1 MQQFMHTESSS
12 GLVLALAALV
22 AMVWVNVDASSYL
35 DLWKTKLSIGLGDEV
50 VSTTLQKFAK
60 DALMAVFFLVVGL
73 EIKREITIGEL
84 AQLRL
89 AVVPLFAALGGMILP
104 AAIYVSLNAGG
115 PGADGWGIP
124 MATDIAFALGVLVLL
139 GRRVPGQL
147 GAFLLGI
154 AVIDDIGAILVI
166 AIFYTSSLDVVALAL
181 AAASLA
187 AVWVMFAWRVRIVVP
202 YAVLGIVAWVFMT
215 RSGVSPTL
223 AGVVL
228 GLLVPVT
235 PWSDPQESAGRA
247 REVADEL
254 VESGH
259 TRGASLG
266 QWRRMDDLGR
276 QAVPMAE
283 RLEILLH
290 PWTAFLVL
298 PVFALAW
305 AGVPLDG
312 EVLRRA
318 AESPITIGIVVGLVV
333 GKIVGVAFG
342 AWLAV
347 RLGLGVLPPG
357 VRWPHVVGVSA
368 LAGIGFTVS
377 VFVASLAF
385 TDAALIDEAK
395 VGIVAASV
403 LAATLGVAVLS
414 LVGRGREAAAGTPR

>member
-1 MQQFMHTESSS
+1 MGHP
-12 GLVLALAALV
+12 
-22 AMVWVNVDASSYL
+22 D
-35 DLWKTKLSIGLGDEV
+35 GD
-50 VSTTLQKFAK
+50 
-60 DALMAVFFLVVGL
+60 
-73 EIKREITIGEL
+73 RHR
-84 AQLRL
+84 LR
-89 AVVPLFAALGGMILP
+89 AR
-104 AAIYVSLNAGG
+104 
-115 PGADGWGIP
+115 
-124 MATDIAFALGVLVLL
+124 VLVLL

-259 TRGASLG
+259 TRARRWDNGGAWTIWGARPSR
-266 QWRRMDDLGR
+266 WRNASRSCFTL
-276 QAVPMAE
+276 
-283 RLEILLH
+283 
-290 PWTAFLVL
+290 TAFLVL
-298 PVFALAW
+298 LVFALAW
-305 AGVPLDG
+305 AGVLLDG

-318 AESPITIGIVVGLVV
+318 AESPITIGIVVGLV
-333 GKIVGVAFG
+333 GQDRGRACG

-357 VRWPHVVGVSA
+357 CAGRMSSA
-368 LAGIGFTVS
+368 SRPWRGS
-377 VFVASLAF
+377 ASRCRSSWRAWR
-385 TDAALIDEAK
+385 
-395 VGIVAASV
+395 SP
-403 LAATLGVAVLS
+403 
-414 LVGRGREAAAGTPR
+414 TPR